1 MIYHIFGLWSFE
13 SFPSLFLILKKI
25 NKVKLYVHCCY
36 EMIQSLFHYL
46 DISRLLFKS
55 KLHVVKELHEEGG
68 LLSKE
73 FKEHELI

>member
-1 MIYHIFGLWSFE
+1 M
-13 SFPSLFLILKKI
+13 
-25 NKVKLYVHCCY
+25 NKVKLYVPCCY

-55 KLHVVKELHEEGG
+55 KLHVVKELLEEGG

>member
-1 MIYHIFGLWSFE
+1 
-13 SFPSLFLILKKI
+13 
-25 NKVKLYVHCCY
+25 
-36 EMIQSLFHYL
+36 MIQSLFHSL